1 MRTPERFV
9 QTLITLRVSY
19 RPDGNNLQKELP
31 QGGSWHGAA
40 VTEGVQKNAD
50 RGVNPCRR
58 GIYQSS
64 MMLLPVIS
72 FGTGSPM

>member
-1 MRTPERFV
+1 MRTSEGFV
-9 QTLITLRVSY
+9 QTPITLRATYSLD
-19 RPDGNNLQKELP
+19 R
-31 QGGSWHGAA
+31 
-40 VTEGVQKNAD
+40 KNAD

-58 GIYQSS
+58 EIYQSS

>member
-1 MRTPERFV
+1 M
-9 QTLITLRVSY
+9 
-19 RPDGNNLQKELP
+19 
-31 QGGSWHGAA
+31 
-40 VTEGVQKNAD
+40 TEGVQKNAD